1 MKIYVPSLGSD
12 TDQHHEMNFYLVHGE
27 TFHMHTELKEKA
39 SVKMGVLSCCA
50 WKMYV
55 HYA

>member
-12 TDQHHEMNFYLVHGE
+12 IAGHREMNFYLGHGE
-27 TFHMHTELKEKA
+27 TFHMHIKPRQSFFKA
-39 SVKMGVLSCCA
+39 GVLGSYA
-50 WKMYV
+50 WEMCE

>member
-12 TDQHHEMNFYLVHGE
+12 RAQHHEMNFYLGHGE
-27 TFHMHTELKEKA
+27 TFHMHTELKEILRKN
-39 SVKMGVLSCCA
+39 GVLGCCTQ
-50 WKMYV
+50 KMYV